1 MSWVTFFLKDY
12 AKRVD
17 ISGANLLVF
26 IAFNFTI
33 GSELPR
39 LGYLTFL
46 DAILIIAFIVT
57 ALTVICNVAL
67 KRWDSAGR
75 TDFTEKVDRYIL

>member
-1 MSWVTFFLKDY
+1 L
-12 AKRVD
+12 
-17 ISGANLLVF
+17 

-33 GSELPR
+33 GSDLPR

-46 DAILIIAFIVT
+46 DAILIIAFIIT

-67 KRWDSAGR
+67 KRTDAAGR
-75 TDFTEKVDRYIL
+75 SDVAENIDRYIIYILRDKNSSLNFDFFCHI